1 MKVDRTTTGVG
12 FILAVATIALLVSGC
27 SSTATT
33 QQKTVA
39 AVSAS
44 QASLPAAGRV
54 ALACYS
60 VPRCNSAVS
69 APLKAQI
76 KTAFDTATDAV
87 NASQATADAGGTPTA
102 TAEAAAASAVATL
115 QGLVAQLPKTAS

>member
-1 MKVDRTTTGVG
+1 MRIDKTTTGVG
-12 FILAVATIALLVSGC
+12 CALALALTVMAVTGC

-44 QASLPAAGRV
+44 EASLVAAGRV
-54 ALACYS
+54 VMACYS
-60 VPRCNSAVS
+60 VPACDKV
-69 APLKAQI
+69 APKAQI
-76 KTAFDTATDAV
+76 KKAYDAAYDAV
-87 NASQATADAGGTPTA
+87 TAAQATADAGGTPTA

>member
-1 MKVDRTTTGVG
+1 MRVDRTTTGVG
-12 FILAVATIALLVSGC
+12 FVLAVATIALLVSGC

-44 QASLPAAGRV
+44 EASLVAAGKV
-54 ALACYS
+54 IMACYS
-60 VPRCNSAVS
+60 VPACDKV
-69 APLKAQI
+69 APKAQI
-76 KTAFDTATDAV
+76 KKAFDDAYSAVTAA
-87 NASQATADAGGTPTA
+87 QATADAGGTPTA

-115 QGLVAQLPKTAS
+115 QGLVAQLPKTSS